1 MSWHDFYRRQS
12 AIQAVLDHAT
22 AHPSDELALEAVPQA
37 SEVFATTGELLRAL
51 HYKWTQLLT
60 GRIGIALADADADPR
75 VDRVQAV
82 TTAWR
87 RTAAGNPDLRAV
99 LDRHAGAPAL
109 RPALER
115 EQRMLALASG
125 LAEHSEPDE
134 EISRVGAA
142 FLSLMRGTP
151 KHTERST
158 CALRLRKLI
167 PSS

>member
-99 LDRHAGAPAL
+99 LDRHAGARRCARPWSANSGCWPWPPVSPSTPSQTRRSPASA
-109 RPALER
+109 P
-115 EQRMLALASG
+115 
-125 LAEHSEPDE
+125 
-134 EISRVGAA
+134 
-142 FLSLMRGTP
+142 
-151 KHTERST
+151 RS
-158 CALRLRKLI
+158 
-167 PSS
+167 